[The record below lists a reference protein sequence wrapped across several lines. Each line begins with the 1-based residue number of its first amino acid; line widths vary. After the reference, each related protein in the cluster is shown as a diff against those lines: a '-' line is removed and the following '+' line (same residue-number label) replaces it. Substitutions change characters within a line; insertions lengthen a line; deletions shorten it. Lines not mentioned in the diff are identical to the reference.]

1 MRLAYIAFV
10 SVALLSA
17 ACSAAVDG
25 SAVKES
31 GPPKAPTVDISK
43 LDVGPYPTEP
53 RQPLGVTG
61 DPLRGV
67 LVEAQRMANNVVG
80 PWEVDPSLSGWFGFG
95 ATVLK
100 SADALAAIGPEP
112 FAVSAGQHGFIN
124 GFASART
131 AEGQKIL
138 VNAVLRFADQG
149 AAAAAATEFGD
160 IAAKTGE
167 GVQRAQIPGH
177 PDTQAAS
184 YTQTMDSTGKK
195 WSAVRAFTAHGQY
208 VFMQLAQAVDGLDP
222 ALGIVAKTVDLQGP
236 AIDSFRATDPAEFAD
251 ISLDP
256 TGLLARTLPVLDKEA
271 TAIQN
276 TTYEQRGA
284 LQFQND
290 PTRSAKLFS
299 DTGTDLV
306 AMAKTNVYQTK
317 DSSTAPKI
325 VDGFYAEL
333 QPTSQP
339 AKPVNNLPDSR
350 CLQLKDKSF
359 YCLGAADRYAIE
371 TTASNL
377 LDAQQQVA
385 AQYAMLL
392 NG

>member
-17 ACSAAVDG
+17 ACSTAVNG

-31 GPPKAPTVDISK
+31 GAPKAPTIDISR

-53 RQPLGVTG
+53 SQPLGVTG

-80 PWEVDPSLSGWFGFG
+80 PWEVDSTLTGPFGFG
-95 ATVLK
+95 ATVLL
-100 SADALAAIGPEP
+100 SAQDLANIGPEP
-112 FAVSAGQHGFIN
+112 FVAAVGQHSFIN
-124 GFASART
+124 GFVSART

-138 VNAVLRFADQG
+138 LNAVLRFADPDS
-149 AAAAAATEFGD
+149 AAAAATELGD
-160 IAAKTGE
+160 IAAKTGD

-177 PDTQAAS
+177 PDAQAAS
-184 YTQTMDSTGKK
+184 YTQTEGSTGKR
-195 WSAVRAFTAHGQY
+195 WGAVRAFTAHGQY
-208 VFMQLAQAVDGLDP
+208 VFMQLAQAVDGMDP
-222 ALGIVAKTVDLQGP
+222 ALGMVAKTIDLQGP
-236 AIDSFRATDPAEFAD
+236 AIDKFRATDPSEFGD

-256 TGLLARTLPVLDKEA
+256 TGLLARTLPVPEKEA
-271 TAIQN
+271 STIQN

-290 PTRSAKLFS
+290 SARSAKLFTE
-299 DTGTDLV
+299 TGTDLV

-317 DSSTAPKI
+317 DSASAVKI
-325 VDGFYAEL
+325 VDDFYAEL
-333 QPTSQP
+333 QPTAQP

-371 TTASNL
+371 TTSDNL

-392 NG
+392 SG